1 MSIYNEN
8 KSYDDDFSDRKK
20 MAKNQDE
27 KFGKQKIRDK

>member
-20 MAKNQDE
+20 KWQKTKTKNLGN
-27 KFGKQKIRDK
+27 KK